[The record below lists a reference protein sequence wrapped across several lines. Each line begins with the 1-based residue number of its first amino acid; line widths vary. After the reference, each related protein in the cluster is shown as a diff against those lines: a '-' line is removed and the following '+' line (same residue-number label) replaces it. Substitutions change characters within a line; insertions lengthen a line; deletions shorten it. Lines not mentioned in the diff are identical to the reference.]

1 MVSELPLVLSQLGLE
16 VFSGLPFAGPGHEEV
31 RTMAAPT
38 CSKCG
43 SVLSGY
49 ERSPELNTYVYF
61 CHSCR
66 RAEEE
71 AAGLKK
77 EVAQAGVL
85 KEAA

>member
-1 MVSELPLVLSQLGLE
+1 MRQRFEGLSG
-16 VFSGLPFAGPGHEEV
+16 FPFTGPGQKEV

-61 CHSCR
+61 CCHSCR
-66 RAEEE
+66 RTEE
-71 AAGLKK
+71 AARLRMQEEVARAEVLKK
-77 EVAQAGVL
+77 
-85 KEAA
+85 AA